1 MSVDSCSMTPPL
13 SPINP
18 PLEEEQK
25 DIGPSAAKRICLQET
40 VLEAQDNPVYFN
52 CWRDTALGRQGQ
64 REENGN
70 SYETKLLRVL
80 KQPDYARPAHLPTVI
95 DLFGHSFS
103 SHQILSDKMDTVLML
118 FKQTLHKIRF
128 GLNTV
133 GPFNSCDSETLA
145 QLFERRKQC
154 LAFLEHIE
162 CCIRRRD
169 NSVRPAL
176 LMDQLHGI
184 LLYAGRMSELPQESL
199 SSSVSGG
206 LYYCF
211 HFYLDLYWRLITI
224 VHSLE
229 ATYPTDFQQRRQISR
244 SFLEPEEFNH
254 TVFAQLVQLMLWD
267 LVVIASWHQYP
278 KGSPE
283 RVPATPFPCSCVE
296 ALWFLLIQLVEWRSE
311 QGLGESFWMS
321 LHHILQ
327 AICTEEGPVL
337 DLEEEIDCDVI
348 LNPPNL
354 KVMDPSLFCLWL
366 LQHVSPLFT
375 RLSKGAVSNY
385 HDVQM
390 ILKKCLNSTN
400 LTEGTL
406 QRYLISCVLLST
418 IWEADSCLV
427 VSLWEYF
434 YLKLNSSFTSN
445 PQSVEGLANIS
456 KSAVHLYQRCKKWT
470 SEHLDGQVHNQ
481 CSKPLIEK
489 GRGGSNHD
497 NRDDF
502 AVALWINEGCGGVP
516 PLTAFYTKREW
527 LSQETSFGLFLC
539 LLGQHLKQASEWKQV
554 KGRFYSK
561 FHQRRIQQ
569 LSEMGLYN
577 LTCLFLTLARTV
589 DHLDVGS
596 KLCSLYDMLDQS
608 TLSFGKRSIVWM
620 GTFSLM
626 FIYLEKDTDFRQLI
640 EKMVE
645 AFSTTC
651 SDFSSAGVENRHKLW
666 KLIEVYMDA
675 VQELLEVSTNLQY
688 SQYLLICPGI
698 STLIP
703 SCRESELR
711 SVLMFVQ
718 SIISWFRQLIKNQEK
733 SGQAA
738 SHCADFAD
746 SLWCHVYPLV
756 QELSTSTTSQLADV
770 AVSFCQMSIDYPPSL
785 TKDNFSTIFQHF
797 SSGDNVNPSVSC
809 RFLSHLLC
817 DDMITCHLERSVPK
831 HEETIIKAW
840 IRCSLLIPTTDSPSA
855 QQLQAVT
862 RSVLQLSEV
871 KKIFQT
877 ADFPVPDN
885 FDACITIFPKV
896 IGRAYRKLETWSDK
910 MQFRSEVTSYF
921 GDIPKHVSLVLK
933 NFGPADV
940 LNNMYRVVGHIVKH
954 CASLLFVQSQ
964 PDCPLP
970 SLINSMITPHYI
982 FKTDK
987 PVNSTF
993 LSAVRD
999 HLHLFVQ
1006 GLGRMDYM
1014 KTAYVHRRLK
1024 DIVTVYLPKFPVK
1037 HQAGSL
1043 MSTMS
1048 LSVHPLVACLS
1059 ESYLS
1064 ISSEESIKLR
1074 HFILHVVVEQFLAVK
1089 NMTLP
1094 ASHTLGL
1101 SFIAE
1106 ALQMTINTEVIA
1118 SDCPVLLPS
1127 ILEYIL
1133 LTDSSSIQQYTT
1145 VLLQKL
1151 MEANSIHQQQEL
1163 QCQIVTIFEQFVT
1176 TYFKLNSEGVFRT
1189 LEKVAILNSM
1199 VIVPL
1204 IPKLN
1209 YSVLEVETKRG
1220 VGTDSKL
1227 RSKYISLLKMLGL
1240 EGKEE
1245 IAKLE
1250 AHSVPSN
1257 GLTIGSRMSSVSWE

>member
-1 MSVDSCSMTPPL
+1 MSADSCSMTPPL

-18 PLEEEQK
+18 SEEEEQENM
-25 DIGPSAAKRICLQET
+25 GPSAANRICLQET
-40 VLEAQDNPVYFN
+40 VHEVQDNPVYFN
-52 CWRDTALGRQGQ
+52 CWRDIALGRQGQ

-70 SYETKLLRVL
+70 SYEAKLHRVL
-80 KQPDYARPAHLPTVI
+80 KQSDDAKPANLATVT
-95 DLFGHSFS
+95 DLFGHSFP
-103 SHQILSDKMDTVLML
+103 SHRILSDKMDTVFML

-128 GLNTV
+128 GLNMI
-133 GPFNSCDSETLA
+133 GPFYSCDSETLA
-145 QLFERRKQC
+145 QLFERRQQC
-154 LAFLEHIE
+154 LSFLDYIE
-162 CCIRRRD
+162 CCIMRRD
-169 NSVRPAL
+169 NSVRPVL

-184 LLYAGRMSELPQESL
+184 LLYAGRLSELPQESL

-211 HFYLDLYWRLITI
+211 HFYLDLHWRLIML
-224 VHSLE
+224 VHSIE
-229 ATYPTDFQQRRQISR
+229 TIYPTDFQHRRQISR
-244 SFLEPEEFNH
+244 SFLEPEELNH

-267 LVVIASWHQYP
+267 LVAIASWQQYP

-283 RVPATPFPCSCVE
+283 RVPDTPFPCSCVE

-327 AICTEEGPVL
+327 AVCTEEEPIH

-348 LNPPNL
+348 LTPPNL
-354 KVMDPSLFCLWL
+354 KVMDPSFFCLWL

-400 LTEGTL
+400 LTEGSL
-406 QRYLISCVLLST
+406 QRYLISCVRLSA
-418 IWEADSCLV
+418 IWEADSSLV

-434 YLKLNSSFTSN
+434 YLKLNSSFSSN

-456 KSAVHLYQRCKKWT
+456 KSALSLYQRCKKWT
-470 SEHLDGQVHNQ
+470 SEDLDG
-481 CSKPLIEK
+481 
-489 GRGGSNHD
+489 
-497 NRDDF
+497 
-502 AVALWINEGCGGVP
+502 
-516 PLTAFYTKREW
+516 

-539 LLGQHLKQASEWKQV
+539 LVGQHLKQASEWRQV

-569 LSEMGLYN
+569 LSETGLYN

-608 TLSFGKRSIVWM
+608 TLSFGKRNIIWM

-626 FIYLEKDTDFRQLI
+626 FIYLEKESDFRHLI

-645 AFSTTC
+645 TFRTTC
-651 SDFSSAGVENRHKLW
+651 SDFSSAGVESRHKLW
-666 KLIEVYMDA
+666 KLIEIYLDA
-675 VQELLEVSTNLQY
+675 VQELLEVGTSLQY

-698 STLIP
+698 SALLLN
-703 SCRESELR
+703 CRESELR

-718 SIISWFRQLIKNQEK
+718 SIISWFRQLFKNQEN
-733 SGQAA
+733 SGQAT
-738 SHCADFAD
+738 SHCTDFAD
-746 SLWCHVYPLV
+746 SLWCHVYPVV
-756 QELSTSTTSQLADV
+756 QELSTSISTASPQLADV
-770 AVSFCQMSIDYPPSL
+770 AVSFCQMSIDFPPSL

-797 SSGDNVNPSVSC
+797 SSGDNISPSTSC

-817 DDMITCHLERSVPK
+817 DDMVICHLERSIPK

-840 IRCSLLIPTTDSPSA
+840 VRCFLLIPATDIPSA

-862 RSVLQLSEV
+862 RSVLKLSEV
-871 KKIFQT
+871 KWIFQT

-885 FDACITIFPKV
+885 PDACIKIFPKV
-896 IGRAYRKLETWSDK
+896 VSKAYGKLETWSDK
-910 MQFRSEVTSYF
+910 MQFRSQVMSYF
-921 GDIPKHVSLVLK
+921 NDIPKHVNLLLK
-933 NFGPADV
+933 NFGPADI

-954 CASLLFVQSQ
+954 CGSLLFVQSQ

-970 SLINSMITPHYI
+970 SLINAMITPHYI

-987 PVNSTF
+987 AVNSTF

-1006 GLGRMDYM
+1006 GLGRIDFM
-1014 KTAYVHRRLK
+1014 KAAYVYRRLK

-1043 MSTMS
+1043 MSAMALT
-1048 LSVHPLVACLS
+1048 VHPLVASLN

-1064 ISSEESIKLR
+1064 TPSEESIKLR
-1074 HFILHVVVEQFLAVK
+1074 HFILHLVVEQFLAVK

-1094 ASHTLGL
+1094 ASHTMGL
-1101 SFIAE
+1101 SFITE
-1106 ALQMTINTEVIA
+1106 VLQRTVNTEVIA
-1118 SDCPVLLPS
+1118 GDSPVLLPS

-1133 LTDSSSIQQYTT
+1133 LTDSSTILQCTT
-1145 VLLQKL
+1145 SLLQKL
-1151 MEANSIHQQQEL
+1151 LDAYSIHQQHER
-1163 QCQIVTIFEQFVT
+1163 QCQIVTVLEQFVT

-1189 LEKVAILNSM
+1189 LEKVAILNNM
-1199 VIVPL
+1199 VVVPI

-1209 YSVLEVETKRG
+1209 YSVLDVETKRG

-1227 RSKYISLLKMLGL
+1227 RSKYISLLMMLGL

-1245 IAKLE
+1245 IVKLE
-1250 AHSVPSN
+1250 VQSMP
-1257 GLTIGSRMSSVSWE
+1257 